1 LKNRKLFQTFVSF
14 VSYLKTSG
22 FNGQRRERK
31 RGLFNIFIFL
41 FLFLFH
47 FLSLFHF
54 LLISSNIKFTKN
66 NQSRSFSSSFSL
78 SSSSDSNQHIN
89 KIMEKQDQNQTYYT
103 FTFAEPSSQ
112 AETIGLIFYIVVYGL
127 ILSCFLTLLML
138 RRKTRILS
146 TRCPPVLFV
155 AHVYAYLCACLIVA
169 SFIQGKPKFCGA
181 LSALHTTYVPMT
193 VLPFFLLF
201 VDLVFTADLNNLKL
215 NRQEGGDNWRW
226 KWKKILSVKARFCI
240 IFVGCLAQ
248 VVVFLIVYYKVPDEN
263 LPGDC
268 VRKAVVV
275 GVSFLLLYFLV
286 LGYCLHRMIRI
297 KDPYF
302 LRPELIGGLVILS
315 PSTFFIIVYPI
326 HPQFFWETFDYR
338 WIVLSVAFL
347 SIFNNLVF
355 PVLCSFEK
363 VENFLLRH
371 TTKYVDPL
379 QLQAIDTKGIIFAL
393 NEGLDVFDAVLKNP
407 ILMRAFIN
415 FTVQN
420 WSVENVLF
428 YQKIEEYKEAVE
440 DHNMKEKA
448 KFIYQEFLVF
458 GSPLE
463 VNLDKKIS
471 QDVQG
476 KIEKNQYERDLF
488 NEAQVS
494 IYELM
499 KKDSFGKF
507 KKTPEFQEAL
517 KRAVR
522 EGSSFRSSSLAHE

>member
-1 LKNRKLFQTFVSF
+1 
-14 VSYLKTSG
+14 
-22 FNGQRRERK
+22 
-31 RGLFNIFIFL
+31 
-41 FLFLFH
+41 
-47 FLSLFHF
+47 
-54 LLISSNIKFTKN
+54 
-66 NQSRSFSSSFSL
+66 
-78 SSSSDSNQHIN
+78 
-89 KIMEKQDQNQTYYT
+89 
-103 FTFAEPSSQ
+103 
-112 AETIGLIFYIVVYGL
+112 
-127 ILSCFLTLLML
+127 
-138 RRKTRILS
+138 
-146 TRCPPVLFV
+146 
-155 AHVYAYLCACLIVA
+155 
-169 SFIQGKPKFCGA
+169 
-181 LSALHTTYVPMT
+181 
-193 VLPFFLLF
+193 
-201 VDLVFTADLNNLKL
+201 
-215 NRQEGGDNWRW
+215 
-226 KWKKILSVKARFCI
+226 
-240 IFVGCLAQ
+240 
-248 VVVFLIVYYKVPDEN
+248 
-263 LPGDC
+263 
-268 VRKAVVV
+268 
-275 GVSFLLLYFLV
+275 
-286 LGYCLHRMIRI
+286 MIRI